1 MSVFIVTAG
10 YDRSIRFWEAPSG
23 RCYRTLTYPD
33 SQVNALDITPDKQS
47 IAAVGNPHVRLYDAV
62 GGNPHPISTFEGHT
76 ASVTA
81 VGFQQANGW
90 MFTGSE
96 DGTVKIWDMRCS
108 TPGCQRDYECRAP
121 VNTVV
126 LHPNQGELISG
137 DRNGYIRVWDLA
149 TNNCRCEL
157 VPAGE
162 VAIRSVSVASDGSLI
177 AAANNNGTCFVWKL
191 RCGDDMHSH
200 FEPHHMLQAHDKYVL
215 KCLFS
220 PDVRWLATMSA
231 DHTAKVWDT
240 TNFELSRVLAGHQ
253 RWVWDGVFSA
263 DSAYLVTASSD
274 QTARLWDLDKGE
286 TIRHYTGHNKA
297 VVCVTL
303 NDSAPEPPAAGP
315 AAGR

>member
-1 MSVFIVTAG
+1 M
-10 YDRSIRFWEAPSG
+10 
-23 RCYRTLTYPD
+23 
-33 SQVNALDITPDKQS
+33 
-47 IAAVGNPHVRLYDAV
+47 
-62 GGNPHPISTFEGHT
+62 
-76 ASVTA
+76 
-81 VGFQQANGW
+81 
-90 MFTGSE
+90 
-96 DGTVKIWDMRCS
+96 
-108 TPGCQRDYECRAP
+108 
-121 VNTVV
+121 